1 MFNIFNSK
9 KIYKFQFYFFNF
21 FLITSWILII
31 FSYFQLSQT
40 APKLLETIDYY
51 MRIYIC
57 IFLIWR
63 FNPFRRVEF
72 NNLDQQIAFQS
83 GILILTTTALNKYLK
98 NARETIN
105 DLRNEIYVRQTE
117 KTI

>member
-1 MFNIFNSK
+1 MLNIFNNN

-21 FLITSWILII
+21 LLITSWILII
-31 FSYFQLSQT
+31 FSYFQLSQG

-51 MRIYIC
+51 LRIYIC

-63 FNPFRRVEF
+63 FNPFRRIKF

-83 GILILTTTALNKYLK
+83 GILILTTTALSQYLQ
-98 NARETIN
+98 
-105 DLRNEIYVRQTE
+105 DLRE
-117 KTI
+117 KVKDFRKI

>member
-1 MFNIFNSK
+1 MFKIFNNK
-9 KIYKFQFYFFNF
+9 NFFKFQFYFFNF

-31 FSYFQLSQT
+31 FSYFQLSQR

-57 IFLIWR
+57 IFLILR

-83 GILILTTTALNKYLK
+83 GILILTTTALNKYLQ
-98 NARETIN
+98 NARERIQE
-105 DLRNEIYVRQTE
+105 LRNEINIRPKE